1 MPQALY
7 LSHPEV
13 VIDPEIPTPRWG
25 LSDVGRHRLK
35 VAVERGIFDQ
45 IELIISSS
53 EQKAIDSAMII
64 DHRIEVGFIQDPQC
78 DENERSALGFVPPEQ
93 FEKVADQFFAEP
105 DKSTF
110 GWETARDAQQRI
122 VDAVRGHLHNQ
133 KSKNILFVGHGAV
146 GTLLKCQIGG
156 RKIAR
161 HEDQRRISAKGGGNI
176 FAFEHDGSKLFS
188 DWVAL
193 EDWPDKQQ

>member
-1 MPQALY
+1 MSHTLY

-13 VIDPEIPTPRWG
+13 VIDPTIPTPRWG
-25 LSDVGRHRLK
+25 LSEVGRKRLQTG
-35 VAVERGIFDQ
+35 VDRGIFDHV
-45 IELIISSS
+45 EMIISSS

-64 DHRIEVGFIQDPQC
+64 DHRIGVGFVQDPQC

-105 DKSTF
+105 DKSAY
-110 GWETARDAQQRI
+110 GWETARNAQQRV
-122 VDAVRGHLHNQ
+122 VDAVREHLRRH
-133 KSKNILFVGHGAV
+133 KDKNVLFVGHGAV

-161 HEDQRRISAKGGGNI
+161 NEDQRRLAAKGGGNI
-176 FAFEHDGSKLFS
+176 FAFDRDGSTLFS
-188 DWVAL
+188 DWTAI
-193 EDWPDKQQ
+193 EDWPMN